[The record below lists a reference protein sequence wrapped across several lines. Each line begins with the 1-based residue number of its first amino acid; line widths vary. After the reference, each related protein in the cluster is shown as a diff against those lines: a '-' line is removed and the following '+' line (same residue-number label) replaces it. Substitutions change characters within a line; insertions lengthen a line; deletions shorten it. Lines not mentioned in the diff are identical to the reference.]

1 MTISTTVSR
10 NNYTAS
16 GNDNIYIFTFKI
28 FSQDDLLVTVRDT
41 DGDET
46 TLTKTTDYTVGG
58 SLADPT
64 GGFITL
70 VDNGQ
75 AWLSGGDLIVDYVIS
90 IRRVRDIIQETDIR
104 NQGAFYPEVHED
116 QFDIATMIDLQQQ
129 DAIDRSI
136 KLGESV
142 DPADFNNE
150 LPASFVGAAG
160 KALVTNAT
168 GDGWDLGPDADAISG
183 AQAEATAAAASA
195 AAALVSENAAD
206 ASAIA
211 AALSETNAAASAVAA
226 DASADAAA
234 ASAAIAVGS
243 VVIEPSGGSY
253 PLTLDSSYY
262 GKVILVDTSAA
273 RTINLHDAATN
284 FKITIKDITGL
295 AGTNAI
301 TLDPFGA
308 HEIEGVAA
316 NYLLESNFGTWTFI
330 FDGTSWWLTN

>member
-1 MTISTTVSR
+1 MTISTIVSR

-16 GNDNIYIFTFKI
+16 GSDNVYLFTFKI
-28 FSQDDLLVTVRDT
+28 FAQADLLVTVRST
-41 DGDET
+41 AGVET
-46 TLTKTTDYTVGG
+46 TLTITTDYTVGG

-70 VDNGQ
+70 VNSGQ
-75 AWLSGGDLIVDYVIS
+75 AWLSGGDLIEDYVIS

-129 DAIDRSI
+129 DEIDRSV

-142 DPADFNNE
+142 DPADFDNE
-150 LPASFVGAAG
+150 IPASFVGAIG
-160 KALVTNAT
+160 KALITNAT
-168 GDGWDLGPDADAISG
+168 GDGWELGPDAGDITS
-183 AQAEATAAAASA
+183 AQAEAVAAAASA

-234 ASAAIAVGS
+234 VSATVAQGT
-243 VVIEPSGGSY
+243 VVTQPSGGSY
-253 PLTLDSSYY
+253 PLTLDSTYF
-262 GKVILVDTSAA
+262 GKMILVDTSAA
-273 RTINLHDAATN
+273 RTINLHAAATN
-284 FKITIKDITGL
+284 FKVSFKDVTGS
-295 AGTNAI
+295 ASTYPI
-301 TLDPFGA
+301 TLVRNGA
-308 HEIEGVAA
+308 QSIEGVAG
-316 NYLLESNFGTWTFI
+316 NYTLDASYGTWNII
-330 FDGTSWWLTN
+330 FDGTTWWLTN